1 MSPSNGKKKQ
11 KPDVSAVSAE
21 EQEIEETEQSKRQLI
36 HPYISKEL
44 HQKVRLYCTL
54 AGISG
59 SKFAEAAFT
68 EFLSDAADSAS
79 ILKKLDRYYN
89 KMEVIDSNVQILSEA
104 FGLFLQYWFA
114 HTPSIQEEDKK
125 IASHNGK
132 QRYEAF
138 IEYLHKNMISGRR
151 FADEFVVPLADEEEL
166 RRAAE
171 DGYDSHKKE

>member
-1 MSPSNGKKKQ
+1 MSPSKNGKKKQ
-11 KPDVSAVSAE
+11 NPDVSVVSAE
-21 EQEIEETEQSKRQLI
+21 EQETEEQESKRKLI
-36 HPYISKEL
+36 HPYLSKEL
-44 HQKVRLYCTL
+44 HQKVRLYCTI
-54 AGISG
+54 AGIST
-59 SKFAEAAFT
+59 SKFAEAAFA

-79 ILKKLDRYYN
+79 ILKKLDRYYH

-125 IASHNGK
+125 MASHNGK

-138 IEYLHKNMISGRR
+138 VEYLHKNMISGRR
-151 FADEFVVPLADEEEL
+151 FADEFVVPVADEEEL

-171 DGYDSHKKE
+171 EGYKPYEKQ